1 MIRYYK
7 GTQEHFEAIRDTQE
21 FYKVDDI
28 YINKEGHL
36 YFIIKDKPIRKQKEN
51 LLKKFNIIK
60 IKKEK

>member
-7 GTQEHFEAIRDTQE
+7 GTQEHFNVIKDTQE
-21 FYKVDDI
+21 FYKVKDI

-36 YFIIKDKPIRKQKEN
+36 YFITENKPIKRKKQN

>member
-7 GTQEHFEAIRDTQE
+7 GTQEHFDAMKDTQE
-21 FYKVDDI
+21 FYKVKDI

-36 YFIIKDKPIRKQKEN
+36 FFIIKEESIKKHKLN
-51 LLKKFNIIK
+51 FLKKFNIIK